1 MQPVA
6 ESEWKVLYFNFTN
19 NRDMT
24 PVTATAGQRFVECL
38 YLLLM
43 NLYEIPRP
51 GVSLVKAW
59 EINLVLAWKFRQIE

>member
-43 NLYEIPRP
+43 NGADVNIKASGGSTAIFLA
-51 GVSLVKAW
+51 VVKFW
-59 EINLVLAWKFRQIE
+59 S